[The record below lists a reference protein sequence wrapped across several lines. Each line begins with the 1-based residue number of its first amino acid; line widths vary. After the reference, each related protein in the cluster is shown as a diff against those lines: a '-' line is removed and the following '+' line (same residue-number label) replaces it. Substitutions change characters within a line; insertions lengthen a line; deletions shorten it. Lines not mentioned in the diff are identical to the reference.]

1 MTLSREEMEKLV
13 LELYY
18 DKGYTYRE
26 IARELRKSPNQ
37 IREILKRHEEKNEA
51 IANKKRKL
59 SLTSQ
64 AYKLF
69 SEGRTNVEVA
79 IKLDQ
84 PQPQVTQLRLE
95 YWKLQDQD
103 KIASLHIVTKGK
115 AGRLWK
121 LYNELVVKRG
131 LSYEKVASLVDNAIN
146 KLPYVETLLEQAK
159 WAADRQQE
167 RLDSL
172 ENRIRSLQEE

>member
-1 MTLSREEMEKLV
+1 MSLSREETEKRV

-18 DKGYTYRE
+18 DKGYTYRQ

-37 IREILKRHEEKNEA
+37 IRAILKRHEEKNEV
-51 IANKKRKL
+51 IANRKKVL

-79 IKLDQ
+79 LKLDL

-103 KIASLHIVTKGK
+103 SVASLHIVTKGR

-121 LYNELVVKRG
+121 LYNELVIKRG
-131 LSYEKVASLVDNAIN
+131 LSYEKVASLVEIALDR
-146 KLPYVETLLEQAK
+146 LPYVEALYEQAK

-167 RLDSL
+167 RYDSL
-172 ENRIRSLQEE
+172 ENRML